1 VTLIHLLPQQSINLG
16 DPNRP
21 ILVVALDGLLSSM
34 SGENPMSSTRPG
46 DFVWIEK
53 GAPAH
58 AFNNVTEKEAR
69 LISLRSNVDAGDKY
83 SCD

>member
-1 VTLIHLLPQQSINLG
+1 
-16 DPNRP
+16 
-21 ILVVALDGLLSSM
+21 M

-58 AFNNVTEKEAR
+58 AFKNVTEKEAR